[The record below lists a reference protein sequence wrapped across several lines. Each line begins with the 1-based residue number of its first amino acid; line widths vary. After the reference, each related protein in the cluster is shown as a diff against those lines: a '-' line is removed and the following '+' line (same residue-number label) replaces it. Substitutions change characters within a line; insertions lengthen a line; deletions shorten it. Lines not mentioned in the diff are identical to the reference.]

1 MKVNVTCMDCEITV
15 EEIDGKC
22 VVTAH
27 QNGEEVE
34 SFEVNCEGSEES
46 EELEMEDEMEDE
58 MEEDD
63 LEMEDEMEDEM
74 VEEGVK
80 SFDKF
85 FSKRRRK

>member
-58 MEEDD
+58 M
-63 LEMEDEMEDEM
+63 